1 MLAWRI
7 PWTEEPGRLHT
18 VCRITKSQTRLK
30 QLSTC
35 SRHLAPSYYSINIGY
50 MNELKNRWI
59 NVKLHYTMYSIYVLY
74 IILYLDSSHSQHGVV
89 VQTVLLLLRVVT
101 WMTFILRELGQTQH
115 SGHVCLLSWFLPAAV
130 IFGNCLSD
138 VLQGN
143 RWQRW
148 EEAEAAE

>member
-1 MLAWRI
+1 MWEIGVQSLGLEDLLEKGMATHSSMLAWRI

-18 VCRITKSQTRLK
+18 VCRISKSQTRLK

-74 IILYLDSSHSQHGVV
+74 IILYLDFS
-89 VQTVLLLLRVVT
+89 T
-101 WMTFILRELGQTQH
+101 WSRGADGSAITQ
-115 SGHVCLLSWFLPAAV
+115 G
-130 IFGNCLSD
+130 SD
-138 VLQGN
+138 LN
-143 RWQRW
+143 DLHP
-148 EEAEAAE
+148 